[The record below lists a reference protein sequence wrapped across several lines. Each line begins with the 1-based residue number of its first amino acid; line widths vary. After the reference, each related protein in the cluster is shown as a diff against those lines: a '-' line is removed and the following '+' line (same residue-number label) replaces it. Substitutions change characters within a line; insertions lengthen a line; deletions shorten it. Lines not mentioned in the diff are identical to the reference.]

1 MKRRELFALALVI
14 DCLVL
19 TALGHAQQAAPDSF
33 LHRQIEVEETADITT
48 TEAFS
53 TSLLAAQTPGGIVRI
68 TDCEAETVT
77 QRLTAHSSTLQ
88 DLLEGIVLA
97 DARYR
102 WEIND
107 GVVNLI
113 PRDGEAPLLG
123 TRISKLEVT
132 DAASIY
138 LPLSKLMSL
147 PEVREMT
154 AKLQL
159 SEGTHFSVMSAALN
173 SNAKRYS
180 VSCENVT
187 LREALNAIVRA
198 HGRAVWAYREKRCD
212 GKVEFFI
219 DFIIE

>member
-1 MKRRELFALALVI
+1 MNGREAFALALVI
-14 DCLVL
+14 GYLAANVGSQ
-19 TALGHAQQAAPDSF
+19 TQQSPPDPF
-33 LHRQIEVEETADITT
+33 LHRQIEVDGTADITT

-88 DLLEGIVLA
+88 DLLKGIVLA
-97 DARYR
+97 DPRYR
-102 WEIND
+102 WEARS

-123 TRISKLEVT
+123 TRIRNLDVT

-159 SEGTHFSVMSAALN
+159 SDGTRFSVMSA
-173 SNAKRYS
+173 SVKSKRYT

-198 HGRAVWAYREKRCD
+198 HGRAVWAYREKRCE
-212 GKVEFFI
+212 GKLEFFI